1 MGRKALEKQI
11 QTLDDQLAIELA
23 LLKLDGRERRN
34 ALKRVPLLVWVA
46 ASVAGGL
53 LAGKLIGSNGP
64 KMLISQG
71 SNLFHI
77 ASLLMPGLAMASNSS
92 TPDTSD

>member
-34 ALKRVPLLVWVA
+34 ALKRVPLLVWVR
-46 ASVAGGL
+46 
-53 LAGKLIGSNGP
+53 
-64 KMLISQG
+64 
-71 SNLFHI
+71 
-77 ASLLMPGLAMASNSS
+77 
-92 TPDTSD
+92 

>member
-34 ALKRVPLLVWVA
+34 TLKRVPMLYWVG
-46 ASVAGGL
+46 ASVVGGL
-53 LAGKLIGSNGP
+53 LAGKLLGSNGP
-64 KMLISQG
+64 RLLISQG
-71 SNLFHI
+71 GNIFHL
-77 ASLLMPGLAMASNSS
+77 ASLLMPGLAMASSS
-92 TPDTSD
+92 DSTD